1 MCRKA
6 YYHQKKHHHPR
17 HGHWMTG
24 GMDRWAK
31 RRGAFRSSW
40 FYPPVNIQELDD
52 RYEVFLFAPGLTKE
66 DFEISLKDNLL
77 TISAKEKHQDE
88 TSGGGYWKRK
98 EFVAGGFERK
108 FELNEKIDL
117 DSIKA
122 KYEGGVLQL
131 TLAKLEGEETFR
143 KDIFVA

>member
-1 MCRKA
+1 MCRRS
-6 YYHQKKHHHPR
+6 YYHQKKHHHK

-24 GMDRWAK
+24 NMERWAK
-31 RRGAFRSSW
+31 RRGFSSGW

-66 DFEISLKDNLL
+66 DFEISLKDNIM
-77 TISAKEKHQDE
+77 TISAKEKAHSE
-88 TSGGGYWKRK
+88 AEEGGYWKRK
-98 EFVAGGFERK
+98 EYAAGGFERK

-122 KYEGGVLQL
+122 KYEEGVLRL
-131 TLAKLEGEETFR
+131 TLSKQEGEETFR